1 MVKINPVLKI
11 LTRVF
16 PEGGRGDFL
25 RLDMN
30 ENPEGLPA
38 DFVAEV
44 CAKITPAFL
53 ATYPEPDG
61 LLAALAAHHHLP
73 EDRFSLTDGS
83 EMAIKHVFEVFA
95 LPGTQVV
102 TVAPSFAMYE
112 VYCVMFGV
120 THRGVPIGEDLAFP
134 TEDFLAAI
142 GQDTSIVVLL
152 SPNNPAGGVLPR
164 SVVERIIKKAAEHD
178 AVVVIDE
185 AYHYFC
191 EVSYLE
197 LVERY
202 DNVVVL
208 RTFSKLFS
216 LAGLRLGYAVSR
228 PEIVDYLN
236 RVRPTFETNSV
247 ALLFGEALLRRPDII
262 ESLIQTEKEGRLYLM
277 GALARAGYE
286 PRHDH
291 GGNFVLVKPRKQ
303 PKEIEAALKERKIL
317 VKTYGNKHLLRDYI
331 RISTGSRRVMEKFV
345 AAFFDIDQQ

>member
-1 MVKINPVLKI
+1 MVKVNPVLERLQRI
-11 LTRVF
+11 F
-16 PEGGRGDFL
+16 PEGVRGDFL

-30 ENPEGLPA
+30 ENPEGLPEN
-38 DFVAEV
+38 FVAEV
-44 CAKITPAFL
+44 RAKITPAFL
-53 ATYPEPDG
+53 ATYPETDA
-61 LLAALAAHHHLP
+61 LLVALSAYHHLP
-73 EDRFSLTDGS
+73 MDRFSLTDGS

-112 VYCVMFGV
+112 VYCQMFGV
-120 THRGVPIGEDLAFP
+120 TYQGVPIGEDLTFP

-142 GQDTSIVVLL
+142 GKDTSLVVLL

-164 SVVERIIKKAAEHD
+164 AEVERIIRKAAEHD

-191 EVSYLE
+191 EVSYLD
-197 LVERY
+197 LAKRY

-228 PEIVDYLN
+228 PEIVAYLN
-236 RVRPTFETNSV
+236 RMRPTFEANSV

-262 ESLIQTEKEGRLYLM
+262 EALIQTEKEGRLYLM
-277 GALARAGYE
+277 EALTRAGYE

-291 GGNFVLVKPRKQ
+291 GGNFILVKPKKR
-303 PKEIEAALKERKIL
+303 PREVEAALKERKIL
-317 VKTYGNKHLLRDYI
+317 IKTYGENHLLRDYI
-331 RISTGSRRVMEKFV
+331 RISTGSQCVMEIFMV
-345 AAFFDIDQQ
+345 AFLAVDQA

>member
-1 MVKINPVLKI
+1 MVKINPVLEK

-38 DFVAEV
+38 DFVAEIR
-44 CAKITPAFL
+44 AKITPAFL
-53 ATYPEPDG
+53 ATYPEPDR
-61 LLAALAAHHHLP
+61 LLAALAAYHHLP

-102 TVAPSFAMYE
+102 TVTPSFAMYE
-112 VYCVMFGV
+112 VYCEMFGV
-120 THRGVPIGEDLAFP
+120 THQGVPLGEDLAFP
-134 TEDFLAAI
+134 TEAFLGAI
-142 GQDTSIVVLL
+142 GQDTSLVVLL
-152 SPNNPAGGVLPR
+152 SPNNPAGGLLPR
-164 SVVERIIKKAAEHD
+164 DEVERIIRKAAEHD

-236 RVRPTFETNSV
+236 RMRPTFEANSV

-262 ESLIQTEKEGRLYLM
+262 KALIQTEKEGRLYLM

-291 GGNFVLVKPRKQ
+291 GGNFVLVKPKKCSR
-303 PKEIEAALKERKIL
+303 EVEAALKERKIL

-345 AAFFDIDQQ
+345 AAFLDIDQR

>member
-1 MVKINPVLKI
+1 MVKINPVLEK

-38 DFVAEV
+38 DFVAEIR
-44 CAKITPAFL
+44 AKITPAFL
-53 ATYPEPDG
+53 ATYPEPDR
-61 LLAALAAHHHLP
+61 LLAALAAYHHLP

-102 TVAPSFAMYE
+102 TVTPSFAMYE
-112 VYCVMFGV
+112 VYCEMFGV
-120 THRGVPIGEDLAFP
+120 THQGVPLGEDLAFP
-134 TEDFLAAI
+134 TEAFLGAI
-142 GQDTSIVVLL
+142 GQDTSLVVLL
-152 SPNNPAGGVLPR
+152 SPNNPAGGLLPR
-164 SVVERIIKKAAEHD
+164 DEVERIIRKAAEHD

-291 GGNFVLVKPRKQ
+291 GGNFVLVKPKKCSR
-303 PKEIEAALKERKIL
+303 EVEAALKERKIL

-345 AAFFDIDQQ
+345 AAFLDIDQR

>member
-1 MVKINPVLKI
+1 MVKINPVLEK

-16 PEGGRGDFL
+16 SEGGRGDFL

-44 CAKITPAFL
+44 RAKITPAFL
-53 ATYPEPDG
+53 ATYPEPDR
-61 LLAALAAHHHLP
+61 LLAALAAYHHLP

-102 TVAPSFAMYE
+102 TVTPSFAMYE
-112 VYCVMFGV
+112 VYCEMFGV
-120 THRGVPIGEDLAFP
+120 KHRGVPLREDLVFP

-142 GQDTSIVVLL
+142 GQDTSLVVLL
-152 SPNNPAGGVLPR
+152 SPNNPAGGVLSR
-164 SVVERIIKKAAEHD
+164 EAVERIIKKAAEYD
-178 AVVVIDE
+178 AVVLIDE

-191 EVSYLE
+191 EVSYLD
-197 LVERY
+197 LAERFE
-202 DNVVVL
+202 NVVVL

-236 RVRPTFETNSV
+236 RVRPTFEANSV
-247 ALLFGEALLRRPDII
+247 ALLFGEALLRRLDII
-262 ESLIQTEKEGRLYLM
+262 ESLIKTEKEGRQYLM
-277 GALARAGYE
+277 DALARSGYD

-291 GGNFVLVKPRKQ
+291 GGNFVLVKPNLP
-303 PKEIEAALKERKIL
+303 PKVVEAAMRAQGIL
-317 VKTYGNKHLLRDYI
+317 IKTYGKEHLLGEYI
-331 RISTGSRRVMEKFV
+331 RISTGNRQAMERFMT
-345 AAFFDIDQQ
+345 AFLKAEQG

>member
-1 MVKINPVLKI
+1 MVKINPVLET

-30 ENPEGLPA
+30 ENPEGLPV
-38 DFVAEV
+38 DFVEEV

-61 LLAALAAHHHLP
+61 FLAALAAYHHLP
-73 EDRFSLTDGS
+73 ENRFSLTDGS

-112 VYCVMFGV
+112 VYCAMFGV

-152 SPNNPAGGVLPR
+152 SPNNPAGGVLSR
-164 SVVERIIKKAAEHD
+164 SAVERIIKKAAEHD

-197 LVERY
+197 LAERY

-228 PEIVDYLN
+228 PEIVAYLN
-236 RVRPTFETNSV
+236 RMRPTFEANSV

-262 ESLIQTEKEGRLYLM
+262 KALIQTEKEGRLYLM
-277 GALARAGYE
+277 EALTRAGYE

-291 GGNFVLVKPRKQ
+291 GGNFVLMKPKKCSR
-303 PKEIEAALKERKIL
+303 EVEAALKERKIL
-317 VKTYGNKHLLRDYI
+317 VKTYGDKNLLRDYI

-345 AAFFDIDQQ
+345 AAFFAVEQS

>member
-1 MVKINPVLKI
+1 MVKINPVLEK

-44 CAKITPAFL
+44 RAKITPAFL
-53 ATYPEPDG
+53 ATYPEPDR
-61 LLAALAAHHHLP
+61 LLAALAAYHHLP

-102 TVAPSFAMYE
+102 TVTPSFAMYE
-112 VYCVMFGV
+112 VYCEMFGV
-120 THRGVPIGEDLAFP
+120 KHRGVPLREDLVFP

-142 GQDTSIVVLL
+142 GQDTSLVVLL
-152 SPNNPAGGVLPR
+152 SPNNPAGGVLSR
-164 SVVERIIKKAAEHD
+164 EAVERIIKKAAEYD
-178 AVVVIDE
+178 AVVLIDE

-191 EVSYLE
+191 EVSYLD
-197 LVERY
+197 LAERFE
-202 DNVVVL
+202 NVVVL

-236 RVRPTFETNSV
+236 RVRPTFEANSV
-247 ALLFGEALLRRPDII
+247 ALLFGEALLRRLDII
-262 ESLIQTEKEGRLYLM
+262 ESLIKTEKEGRQYLM
-277 GALARAGYE
+277 DALARSGYD

-291 GGNFVLVKPRKQ
+291 GGNFVLVKPNLP
-303 PKEIEAALKERKIL
+303 PKVVEAAMRAQGIL
-317 VKTYGNKHLLRDYI
+317 IKTYGKEHLLGEYI
-331 RISTGSRRVMEKFV
+331 RISTGNRQAMERFMTVFLK
-345 AAFFDIDQQ
+345 AEQG

>member
-1 MVKINPVLKI
+1 MVKINPVLET

-30 ENPEGLPA
+30 ENPEGLPV

-44 CAKITPAFL
+44 RAKITPAFL
-53 ATYPEPDG
+53 ATYPEPDR
-61 LLAALAAHHHLP
+61 LLAALAAYHHLP

-112 VYCVMFGV
+112 VYCAMFGV

-152 SPNNPAGGVLPR
+152 SPNNPAGGLLPR
-164 SVVERIIKKAAEHD
+164 DEVERIIRKAAEHD

-197 LVERY
+197 LAERY

-228 PEIVDYLN
+228 PEIVTYLN
-236 RVRPTFETNSV
+236 RMRPTFEANSV
-247 ALLFGEALLRRPDII
+247 ALLFGEALLRRLDII
-262 ESLIQTEKEGRLYLM
+262 EALIQTEKEGRLYLM
-277 GALARAGYE
+277 EALTRAGYE

-291 GGNFVLVKPRKQ
+291 GGNFVLVKPKKCPR
-303 PKEIEAALKERKIL
+303 EVEAALKERKIL
-317 VKTYGNKHLLRDYI
+317 VKTYGDKHLLQDYI

-345 AAFFDIDQQ
+345 AAFLDIDQR